1 METVVVV
8 ILVIIG
14 LFIIFK
20 IFKTIIKWVLI
31 IVVAAL
37 AIAYF
42 SNPDETNHKR
52 SLKEIG
58 KKLDV
63 KIKDDA
69 IQVDDYKIFSVTKVK
84 VNGKEKIT
92 GIGAFGKVWQFDDI
106 KDQFKD

>member
-1 METVVVV
+1 METVVIVIVV
-8 ILVIIG
+8 VIG

-20 IFKTIIKWVLI
+20 IFKTILKWVLI

-42 SNPDETNHKR
+42 SNPDETTHKH

-58 KKLDV
+58 QKLDI

-84 VNGKEKIT
+84 VDGKEKIT

-106 KDQFKD
+106 KDYFKE

>member
-20 IFKTIIKWVLI
+20 IFKTILKWVLI

-58 KKLDV
+58 QNLDI

-84 VNGKEKIT
+84 VDGKEKIT
-92 GIGAFGKVWQFDDI
+92 GIGAFGKVWQFDSI
-106 KDQFKD
+106 KDSFKK

>member
-20 IFKTIIKWVLI
+20 IFKAILKWVLI

-58 KKLDV
+58 QKLDI